1 MIVGTC
7 QVKLFLHENNSLKGK
22 RKVVK
27 SIKDR
32 VRIKFNVSIAE
43 VDNHDNWKKIVLGI
57 VTVSNDKK
65 FIHKVLE
72 NVITSIDSMHLAEI
86 LDYKIEM
93 L

>member
-7 QVKLFLHENNSLKGK
+7 WVKLFLHENNSLKGK

-32 VRIKFNVSIAE
+32 ISRKFNVSIAE
-43 VDNHDNWKKIVLGI
+43 IDSHDNWKKIVLGI
-57 VTVSNDKK
+57 ATVNNDQK
-65 FIHKVLE
+65 FVNKVLDD
-72 NVITSIDSMHLAEI
+72 VINSIDSMHLAEL
-86 LDYKIEM
+86 LDYKIEI